1 MLQVTNLKASVSG
14 NSGEKNIILRGVDFR
29 VNAGEF
35 HLILGVNGSGKS
47 TFGKVLLGS
56 SQYEQTSGTIEFLG
70 EEISEK
76 ETFERAQMGIFL
88 SHQSPPS
95 LEGISAKEVL
105 RAADKASNDKRTL
118 FNFKKIFKNSLQ
130 LAGLSHDFIERELNV
145 GSSGGERKKMEIA
158 SLLTIGAKLAFLDE
172 IDSGLDV
179 DALKMVSTG
188 INTFS
193 ENKENAVILVSHS
206 ETILKYVKPT
216 HVHVFCG
223 GRIVATGGMEL
234 AKKVHSEGYGGVLDC
249 ETCIKSL

>member
-1 MLQVTNLKASVSG
+1 MLKVTNLKASVIDS
-14 NSGEKNIILRGVDFR
+14 SEKNIPILRDINFSVD
-29 VNAGEF
+29 AGEF

-56 SQYEQTSGTIEFLG
+56 SQYKQTGGSITFLE

-76 ETFERAQMGIFL
+76 ETFERAQMGLFL

-95 LEGISAKEVL
+95 LDGISAKEIL
-105 RAADKASNDKRTL
+105 RAADKASDHKRTL
-118 FNFKKIFKNSLQ
+118 FTFKKSFKESL
-130 LAGLSHDFIERELNV
+130 ASSGLSSDFIERELNV
-145 GSSGGERKKMEIA
+145 GASGGERKKMEIA

-179 DALKMVSTG
+179 DALKMISKG
-188 INTFS
+188 INKFA
-193 ENKENAVILVSHS
+193 ENKENSVILVSHS

-223 GRIVATGGMEL
+223 GRIIVSGGMEL
-234 AKKVHSEGYGGVLDC
+234 AEKIHKEGYESVQDC
-249 ETCIKSL
+249 ETCIKI

>member
-1 MLQVTNLKASVSG
+1 MLQVKHLKASVSDDSG
-14 NSGEKNIILRGVDFR
+14 NTPILRGIDFY
-29 VNAGEF
+29 VKAGEF

-56 SQYEQTSGTIEFLG
+56 SQYQQIDGSIKFLG

-76 ETFERAQMGIFL
+76 PTFERSQMGIFL
-88 SHQSPPS
+88 SHQSAPA

-105 RAADKASNDKRTL
+105 RASDKASAHKRTL
-118 FNFKKIFKNSLQ
+118 FRFKKSLKES
-130 LAGLSHDFIERELNV
+130 LSASGLSENFIDRDLNV
-145 GSSGGERKKMEIA
+145 GASGGERKKMEIA

-179 DALKMVSTG
+179 DALKMVSAG

-193 ENKENAVILVSHS
+193 KNKENAVILVSHS

-223 GRIVATGGMEL
+223 GRIVASGGMEL
-234 AKKVHSEGYGGVLDC
+234 AEKIHEEGYASVQDC
-249 ETCIKSL
+249 EACIKNI

>member
-1 MLQVTNLKASVSG
+1 MLQVKNLMASVTDSTG
-14 NSGEKNIILRGVDFR
+14 KETVLLRGIDFS
-29 VNAGEF
+29 VQPGEF

-56 SQYEQTSGTIEFLG
+56 SQYKQTGGTIHFLG
-70 EEISEK
+70 EDISDK
-76 ETFERAQMGIFL
+76 PTFERAQMGIFL

-105 RAADKASNDKRTL
+105 RASDKASTHKRTL
-118 FNFKKIFKNSLQ
+118 FRFKKALKESLT
-130 LAGLSHDFIERELNV
+130 AVGLSHDFIERELNV

-179 DALKMVSTG
+179 DALKMVSDG
-188 INTFS
+188 IMKFS

-206 ETILKYVKPT
+206 ETILKYVQPT

-223 GRIVATGGMEL
+223 GRIVASGGMEL
-234 AKKVHSEGYGGVLDC
+234 ALKVHENGYNAFLDC
-249 ETCIKSL
+249 ETCVKN